1 MKFSKG
7 SSIELIHIT
16 DRGIFDKI
24 DVDGF
29 MLVSFNLTSRKR
41 EMRDFE
47 PEKC

>member
-1 MKFSKG
+1 MKFSRT
-7 SSIELIHIT
+7 SSIKLLHTT

-29 MLVSFNLTSRKR
+29 MLISFNLTSRKR
-41 EMRDFE
+41 EMKDFE